1 MRFISRILAVVT
13 AIALGA
19 PMAAEACNQHP
30 PDVAH
35 ERWLAQI
42 AQWNK
47 EYDEQ
52 QAAKAK
58 AAEEARGQ
66 APRTRERGRP
76 EAERPAPT
84 ARGGGDPQVRSLG
97 RQPQSV
103 APDASATEDGR
114 RSRRYR

>member
-1 MRFISRILAVVT
+1 MVISFRTLLVFAAVVFGATGT
-13 AIALGA
+13 AL
-19 PMAAEACNQHP
+19 ACNQHP

-47 EYDEQ
+47 EYDAE

-58 AAEEARGQ
+58 AAQDPQAR
-66 APRTRERGRP
+66 APRDRVRP
-76 EAERPAPT
+76 EASGAPA
-84 ARGGGDPQVRSLG
+84 AVGRGNDPQVRSLG
-97 RQPQSV
+97 LQPQSV
-103 APDASATEDGR
+103 APAATDDAR